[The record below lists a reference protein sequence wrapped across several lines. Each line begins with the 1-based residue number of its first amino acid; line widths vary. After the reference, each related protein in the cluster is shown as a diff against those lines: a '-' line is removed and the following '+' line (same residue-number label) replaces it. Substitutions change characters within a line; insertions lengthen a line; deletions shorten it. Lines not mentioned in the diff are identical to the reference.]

1 MKKLKFSVFKEI
13 AHIIT
18 QVGLFNKTKFR
29 CLDFWSK
36 NLSPKNLQKIHVSK
50 SNLGKSVYCGNSLI
64 WLDILLL
71 LSLFQ
76 SLFTSEHK
84 DISTHTN
91 NFRLSKSRLWNES
104 VGLLMANWLGAP
116 GYREV
121 MNSILWG
128 IKMITEPGIFF
139 WRMLT

>member
-1 MKKLKFSVFKEI
+1 MKKLKLSMVKEF
-13 AHIIT
+13 AHIIK

-36 NLSPKNLQKIHVSK
+36 NLSPKNLRKIHVSK
-50 SNLGKSVYCGNSLI
+50 SNLRKSVYCGNSLI

-76 SLFTSEHK
+76 SLFTPAHK
-84 DISTHTN
+84 DTSTHTT
-91 NFRLSKSRLWNES
+91 NFRLSKWWLWNES
-104 VGLLMANWLGAP
+104 VGLLIANWLGAP
-116 GYREV
+116 CYREV

-128 IKMITEPGIFF
+128 ITKLTEPGIFF